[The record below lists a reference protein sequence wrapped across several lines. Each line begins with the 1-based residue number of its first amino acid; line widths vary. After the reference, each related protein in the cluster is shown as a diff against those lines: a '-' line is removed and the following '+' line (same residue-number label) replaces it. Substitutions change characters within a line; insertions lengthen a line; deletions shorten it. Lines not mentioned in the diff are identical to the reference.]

1 MEESTNSFVERA
13 RTALQDNVRWGGILV
28 VIGYVAVGFMAV
40 GGVLIALAG
49 SDLTGVFSIFMALF
63 YLLIAALYYM
73 PIERLNRFVKGSRA
87 ALEANNEAYLI
98 EALHGLS
105 RAMRLL
111 VLYTLA
117 LILLYGVI
125 FLGALLFGLSM
136 NAFS

>member
-1 MEESTNSFVERA
+1 MEENQPSFVERA
-13 RTALQDNVRWGGILV
+13 KVSLQDNVRWGGILV
-28 VIGYVAVGFMAV
+28 VIGYVTVGFMAV

-87 ALEANNEAYLI
+87 ALETNNEAYLI

-117 LILLYGVI
+117 VIVLYGI
-125 FLGALLFGLSM
+125 LFLGALLFGLSM
-136 NAFS
+136 NAFT